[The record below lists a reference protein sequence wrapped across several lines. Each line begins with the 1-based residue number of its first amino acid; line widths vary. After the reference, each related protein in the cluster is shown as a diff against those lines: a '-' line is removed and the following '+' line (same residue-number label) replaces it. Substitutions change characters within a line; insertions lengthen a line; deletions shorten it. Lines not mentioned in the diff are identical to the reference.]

1 MSTIQ
6 SLIADEQAAAMPE
19 YALLIALIAVTA
31 IAALTALGGSVV
43 DLFDSTGTTLDE
55 EVISSSGS

>member
-1 MSTIQ
+1 
-6 SLIADEQAAAMPE
+6 MPE